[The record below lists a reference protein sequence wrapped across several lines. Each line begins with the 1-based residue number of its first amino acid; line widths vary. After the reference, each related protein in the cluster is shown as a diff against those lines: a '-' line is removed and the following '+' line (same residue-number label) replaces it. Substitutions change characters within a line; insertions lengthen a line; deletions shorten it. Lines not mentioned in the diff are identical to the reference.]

1 METKKE
7 RYSEKERREEKK
19 ETDKK
24 KEMGTERARI
34 RRRGRGEEI
43 WKTGGGGG
51 KWDRR
56 GERKK
61 ERWERDRE

>member
-7 RYSEKERREEKK
+7 RYSEKERREEKN
-19 ETDKK
+19 ETEKK

-43 WKTGGGGG
+43 WRYGRRGGGVSGKGG
-51 KWDRR
+51 S
-56 GERKK
+56 ERKK
-61 ERWERDRE
+61 ER